1 MLGIVTTIACESHQ
15 RMLTYRTD
23 SKGCKLCTAS
33 QLERNRNTQL
43 LLYYAQQFDNPEI
56 RDFASRVSKVIIE
69 TGKKVDGDYGR

>member
-15 RMLTYRTD
+15 RMLAYRTS

-33 QLERNRNTQL
+33 QLERNRNAQL
-43 LLYYAQQFDNPEI
+43 LIYYAQQFDSALI
-56 RDFASRVSKVIIE
+56 RDFASYVSDLIIE